1 MLEVK
6 NLNKYYNKGK
16 RNEIH
21 VINDTSLAFPKTGLI
36 TLFGP
41 SGCGKTTLLNVIG
54 GLDDASGD
62 IIVDNEK
69 INIEKYRRENIGYIF
84 QSYNL
89 INDLTVYENLSLA
102 LSVNNIENKEEVDK
116 RIVYALKAVGMFKY
130 RKKLA
135 SELSG
140 GQQQRVSIARAL
152 VKKCKIIIADE
163 PTGNLDSTN
172 SIQIMNIL
180 KSLSKTK
187 LVLLVTHSSELAN
200 YYSDKII
207 EITDGKV
214 LTIKDSSKD
223 VNLTKKNENKVYLGE
238 LEKTEAKYQ
247 NIEIDCYQETK
258 EDVKISLVF
267 VNGTYYLKSNVK
279 IVPYDNQVE
288 IVEGTYE
295 ESKDKV
301 VEEEFVYSDDDFN
314 DTKSINIFSRI
325 KNSILEAFS
334 KRLSV
339 KRKRIFKL
347 LFFILGFV
355 LVVLNVSLAR
365 ASFVETKDLLSTN
378 DDLVVVE
385 NRFSY
390 LSNETAD
397 QIYIKGVSEKYIPAL
412 SSIINVTVEQGS
424 YYSKDYYINALYT
437 QGLDLASSN
446 LIYGDK
452 SGALI
457 TSKLANKI
465 MKEANINDYTAL
477 FRAINYKKSYSKF
490 DNTYSYLY
498 SGIVEENSDMIYEP
512 TFGYYTDELGLYNN
526 EKDTKLY
533 SLTETAKF
541 DSIYNYDQNKN
552 DLLYGRLPENNGE
565 IIVSSLF
572 FKEIGISETT
582 NLDNYS
588 LYTSKKLSCKIV
600 GVFSE
605 DNSYLTYTTNN
616 DYRFI
621 VTNNSFENFGGS
633 VNLYSLFSGAILLEN
648 SDNLATYSESQ
659 GIKTV
664 TYYDYYYNI
673 RKSESKSNT
682 ISNLQNVL
690 ICALILVIYIFFI
703 MRTQI
708 IRDVYEVGVLRAL
721 GLPKIRLYLK
731 YVCQIVVTMLQ
742 TVLVS
747 YLVMNTIVGLIM
759 LKVSSYTQ
767 SSFNLFLSP
776 STYYV
781 FFIVLVSAIIIG
793 LIPVMLLVHKKP
805 AQILAKYDM

>member
-21 VINDTSLAFPKTGLI
+21 VINDTSLEFPNTGLI

-69 INIEKYRRENIGYIF
+69 VNIEKYRRENIGYIF

-140 GQQQRVSIARAL
+140 GQQQRISIARAL

-214 LTIKDSSKD
+214 LAIRDRNKD
-223 VNLTKKNENKVYLGE
+223 VTLTKRNENKVYLGD
-238 LEKTEAKYQ
+238 LNKTNATND
-247 NIEIDCYQETK
+247 NINIDCYQENK
-258 EDVKISLVF
+258 EDIKISLVF

-279 IVPYDNQVE
+279 IVPFDNQVQ
-288 IVEGTYE
+288 IIEGSHTQSDDY
-295 ESKDKV
+295 V
-301 VEEEFVYSDDDFN
+301 NEEEFIYNDADFN
-314 DTKSINIFSRI
+314 DTKSINIISRI
-325 KNSILEAFS
+325 KKSVLEAFS
-334 KRLSV
+334 KRASV

-365 ASFVETKDLLSTN
+365 ASFVETKDLLSTT
-378 DDLVVVE
+378 DDLVVIE
-385 NRFSY
+385 DRFSY
-390 LSNETAD
+390 ISNETAD
-397 QIYIKGVSEKYIPAL
+397 QIYIKGVSDKYIPAI
-412 SSIINVTVEQGS
+412 SSTLNLTVEQGS

-437 QGLDLASSN
+437 QGLDLTSSN

-457 TSKLANKI
+457 TTKLANKI
-465 MKEANINDYTAL
+465 MKETNINDYSAL
-477 FRAINYKKSYSKF
+477 FRSLNYKKSFSKF

-498 SGIVEENSDMIYEP
+498 SGIVEENSDMVYEP
-512 TFGYYTDELGLYNN
+512 TFGYYTSEIGLYNK
-526 EKDTKLY
+526 ETDDQLY
-533 SLTETAKF
+533 SLNDTAKF

-552 DLLYGRLPENNGE
+552 ALLYGRLPENNSE

-572 FKEIGISETT
+572 FKEIGISDKT
-582 NLDNYS
+582 NLDNYT
-588 LYTSKKLSCKIV
+588 LFNSKKLNCKIV

-605 DNSYLTYTTNN
+605 DNSYLTYTTEN

-633 VNLYSLFSGAILLEN
+633 VNLYSLFSGTILLEK
-648 SDNLATYSESQ
+648 SDNLTTYTTSE
-659 GIKTV
+659 GLKTV

-673 RKSESKSNT
+673 RKAESRSEMLQ
-682 ISNLQNVL
+682 NLQQVI
-690 ICALILVIYIFFI
+690 ICTLILVVYIFFI

-781 FFIVLVSAIIIG
+781 FFIVLISAIIIG

>member
-21 VINDTSLAFPKTGLI
+21 VINDTSLAFPETGLI

-187 LVLLVTHSSELAN
+187 LVLLVTHSGELAN

-214 LTIKDSSKD
+214 LRIKDSSKD
-223 VNLTKKNENKVYLGE
+223 VNLTKRNENKVYLGE
-238 LEKTEAKYQ
+238 LEKTEAKSQ
-247 NIEIDCYQETK
+247 NLEVDCYQETK

-295 ESKDKV
+295 ETKDKV
-301 VEEEFVYSDDDFN
+301 VEEEFVYNDDNFN
-314 DTKSINIFSRI
+314 DIKSINIFSRI

-365 ASFVETKDLLSTN
+365 ASFVETNDLLSTT
-378 DDLVVVE
+378 DDLVVIE

-397 QIYIKGVSEKYIPAL
+397 QIYINGVSETYMPAL
-412 SSIINVTVEQGS
+412 SSIINVTIEQGS
-424 YYSKDYYINALYT
+424 YYSKDYSINALYT
-437 QGLDLASSN
+437 EGLDLTSSN

-457 TSKLANKI
+457 SSKLADKI
-465 MKEANINDYTAL
+465 MKEANINDYNTL
-477 FRAINYKKSYSKF
+477 FRAINYKKSYSRF

-512 TFGYYTDELGLYNN
+512 TFGFYTDEIGLYNN
-526 EKDTKLY
+526 EKDAKLY
-533 SLTETAKF
+533 SVADTAKF

-552 DLLYGRLPENNGE
+552 ALLYGRLPEKNGE

-582 NLDNYS
+582 NLDNYT
-588 LYTSKKLSCKIV
+588 LFNTKKLNCKIV

-621 VTNNSFENFGGS
+621 LTNKSFENFGGS
-633 VNLYSLFSGAILLEN
+633 VNLYSLFSGAILLEK
-648 SDNLATYSESQ
+648 SDNLATYSASQ

-673 RKSESKSNT
+673 RKAESKSNT